1 MSAIKPASRE
11 LIALAT
17 AARGEDWAS
26 DLDGAL
32 AAARTAG
39 WSWPRTALYAAR
51 LIFTEDASPRDLRE
65 AARDP
70 LRRAPLAPPTGE
82 YAAVRPRAGRSVRLD
97 ASEAALAQVAESR
110 LQRHAELDEPRR
122 AS

>member
-1 MSAIKPASRE
+1 MTAIQPASRE
-11 LIALAT
+11 LVALAT

-32 AAARTAG
+32 AAASNAG

-70 LRRAPLAPPTGE
+70 LARRRPKAPPAE
-82 YAAVRPRAGRSVRLD
+82 YATGRPRSAALG

-110 LQRHAELDEPRR
+110 RERHAGLDG
-122 AS
+122 AL